1 MDAGGYLPSP
11 KHNQGKGEAMGRMGG
26 DPTPASHHH
35 PLLSHSSALGIHIPW
50 AQRHLPG
57 LSHMPSEHPWVLELG
72 GEELDVT
79 SGDHVSSSPSTLQV
93 CPTIGVTKD
102 LSTELPA
109 RTQSTWGQ

>member
-1 MDAGGYLPSP
+1 
-11 KHNQGKGEAMGRMGG
+11 MGRMGG

-35 PLLSHSSALGIHIPW
+35 PLFSHSSALGIHIPW

-79 SGDHVSSSPSTLQV
+79 SGDHVSASPSTLQV